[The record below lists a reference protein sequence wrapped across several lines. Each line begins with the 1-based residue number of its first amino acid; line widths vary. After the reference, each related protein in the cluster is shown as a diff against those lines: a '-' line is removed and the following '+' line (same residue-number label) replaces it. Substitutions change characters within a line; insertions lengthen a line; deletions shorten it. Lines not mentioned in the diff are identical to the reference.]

1 MNDLL
6 IYRVSTNYSPYSEH
20 QIPLL
25 HDIHQNSLTLSC
37 LIKLISLLII
47 MSNTTTNPRKHT
59 HSVTVEADLEAPF
72 TSISSNTRLKKSIKK
87 LSNSSPMH
95 TESCKY
101 RTTVF
106 H

>member
-37 LIKLISLLII
+37 LIKHISLLII
-47 MSNTTTNPRKHT
+47 MSNTNTSSRKRT
-59 HSVTVEADLEAPF
+59 YSVTVEANLEPPF
-72 TSISSNTRLKKSIKK
+72 RSTPSNTRPKKSTK
-87 LSNSSPMH
+87 NANNPTPMH
-95 TESCKY
+95 SESRKY
-101 RTTVF
+101 RTT
-106 H
+106 